1 MNIETPVEENTSKIK
16 FKTIPLITTR
26 PDVDLGL
33 ILILF
38 PFWWFL
44 GVEQFIFPILFI
56 WVIVKILIIKKGRF
70 IFPNALIIFSLF
82 LLSQIFSA
90 LFALSSE
97 SIETW
102 FVFIRNFVTFL
113 TGFLILLI
121 IVNSEISWRD
131 TKRLILTSV
140 LILGFI
146 AALGIAAIF
155 GILKFEFQSPISSL
169 FPKWFLESDAAQR
182 FTLRSFGR
190 MASFFSYEYFRL
202 TMLFSFPTLYA
213 TVIVAGLPLSMYSY
227 AAEKRK
233 FAKFLYLFISIF
245 LAINLLFTT
254 ARAAIVSTLI
264 GFIYFQVVEQK
275 KRKVLKW
282 GLIVTA
288 FLIITI
294 FILLNTSLADAVY
307 ELFAARSTSERLV
320 LYEETIRYWLEKPIF
335 GWATARRLEGTSL
348 TLPLGSHS
356 YYFAILFRFGLVG
369 FIIFCFK
376 YMVLWVSTKP
386 LVISENDPSVMH
398 DMNLFL
404 QYGRW
409 AIISIFFDGIATIP
423 ITDMSTMVFVWI
435 ILGLLLNTRR
445 LAIRKVFK

>member
-121 IVNSEISWRD
+121 IVNSE
-131 TKRLILTSV
+131 
-140 LILGFI
+140 LGFI

-190 MASFFSYEYFRL
+190 MASFFSYEHFRL

-233 FAKFLYLFISIF
+233 FAKFLFLSISIF

-288 FLIITI
+288 LLIITI

-445 LAIRKVFK
+445 LAVHKVFK